1 MMSTI
6 AQSITYTD
14 WDSVQSLLDDVTD
27 LHIRQMSR
35 LAWVYIGDYKHILSV
50 PRHGFL
56 RVDRAE
62 DGTFYCT
69 ETREIP
75 TYLSSTDSK
84 PATVHATPRVL
95 FENLLTLGHAI
106 AAADT
111 YATSRFPHSLISR
124 HAMWRNGAATVDQ
137 IKFVNKFKP
146 EDSKYDLPGE
156 HRTGRSL
163 TKGAAGDFI
172 TRIRHGGKS
181 IWEKTKQKGK
191 RVEREMQRIEKVR
204 RAENVSVGA
213 IA

>member
-1 MMSTI
+1 M
-6 AQSITYTD
+6 
-14 WDSVQSLLDDVTD
+14 DDVTD

-35 LAWVYIGDYKHILSV
+35 LAWVYVGDYKHILSI

-75 TYLSSTDSK
+75 TYHMSPSESK
-84 PATVHATPRVL
+84 PTVVHAPPRFLVD
-95 FENLLTLGHAI
+95 NLISLLHAI
-106 AAADT
+106 SAADT
-111 YATSRFPHSLISR
+111 YANSKFPHSLISR
-124 HAMWRNGAATVDQ
+124 QAMWRNGAATVDQ

-146 EDSKYDLPGE
+146 EGLKYDLPGE

-172 TRIRHGGKS
+172 TRVRHGGKA
-181 IWEKTKQKGK
+181 IWEKSKQKGK
-191 RVEREMQRIEKVR
+191 RVEREMERMEKVR
-204 RAENVSVGA
+204 RAESVSVGA